1 MFGRRY
7 PKKKRK
13 KVEGTIVLCA
23 VDMFV
28 EAKEYF
34 CSLA

>member
-1 MFGRRY
+1 LEDDNQ
-7 PKKKRK
+7 KNRK